1 MKNITYQN
9 WYWRYINKIYFAFF
23 KLAKIPGALPPLLG
37 TDEYEANLQGNSGG
51 GVFGDVTPNSGGVN
65 SGSSGTT
72 PFGFMQGS
80 TRNSSPRSQAGAS
93 SVMGPLM
100 GNYDPNSSERFS
112 RKVFVGGLPP
122 DIDEGKYSKI
132 LGVFIVN

>member
-1 MKNITYQN
+1 M
-9 WYWRYINKIYFAFF
+9 FF
-23 KLAKIPGALPPLLG
+23 ILGKIPGSLPPLLG
-37 TDEYEANLQGNSGG
+37 NDEYDGNIQGHSG
-51 GVFGDVTPNSGGVN
+51 GVFGDVASSSGGVN

-72 PFGFMQGS
+72 PFGFIPGS
-80 TRNSSPRSQAGAS
+80 TRNSSPRSQAGTS

-122 DIDEGKYSKI
+122 DIDEGKKVTKI
-132 LGVFIVN
+132 TNCRFGWSNMQN

>member
-1 MKNITYQN
+1 M
-9 WYWRYINKIYFAFF
+9 

-37 TDEYEANLQGNSGG
+37 TDEYEANLQSHSGG
-51 GVFGDVTPNSGGVN
+51 GVFGDVSSNSGGVN
-65 SGSSGTT
+65 PGSSSGNT
-72 PFGFMQGS
+72 PFGFIQGS
-80 TRNSSPRSQAGAS
+80 TRNSSPRSQGGSS

-122 DIDEGKYSKI
+122 DIDEGNVQCKVAERNSSSF
-132 LGVFIVN
+132 LLFIDYKEFTSYI

>member
-1 MKNITYQN
+1 M
-9 WYWRYINKIYFAFF
+9 

-37 TDEYEANLQGNSGG
+37 TDEYEANLQSHSGG
-51 GVFGDVTPNSGGVN
+51 GVFGDVTSNAGGVN
-65 SGSSGTT
+65 PGSSSGNT
-72 PFGFMQGS
+72 PFGFIQGS
-80 TRNSSPRSQAGAS
+80 TRNSSPRSQGGSS

-122 DIDEGKYSKI
+122 DIDEGNVQCKVAERNSSSF
-132 LGVFIVN
+132 FIDYKEFTSYI